1 MLKYKDINI
10 NFLLKYKDI
19 NAGFFAK
26 IQRFAYSAPDRLDR
40 KSVGRERV

>member
-19 NAGFFAK
+19 NAVFFAK
-26 IQRFAYSAPDRLDR
+26 IQRFAYSAPDRL
-40 KSVGRERV
+40 

>member
-26 IQRFAYSAPDRLDR
+26 IQRFAYSAPDRL
-40 KSVGRERV
+40 